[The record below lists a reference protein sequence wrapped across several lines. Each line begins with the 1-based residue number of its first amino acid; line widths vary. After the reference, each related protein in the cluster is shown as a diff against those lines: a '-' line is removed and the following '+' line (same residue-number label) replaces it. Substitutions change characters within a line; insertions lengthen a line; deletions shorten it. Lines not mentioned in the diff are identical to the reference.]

1 MTLHVIKYSGF
12 TRIQK
17 TWFIFTFALVS
28 VCSAC
33 EFAVHCGYYDP
44 KYKIILTII
53 TVMQFSFAPF
63 LSVFFSGALGM
74 HKEAKKC
81 LYFFG
86 LNVLIEIIAA
96 PFGWIFFFNENGYS
110 RGDYFIIYEAFY
122 FIGLFYL
129 IVSMFIVGKR
139 FRHRDAITIVMVLI
153 ILVSGILPMT
163 FAQIHIAYISI
174 GICSSLCYIYYND
187 LVQEDIQSELK
198 ENQSKIFDMQN
209 HTISG
214 LANLIENRDT
224 ETGEHVARTSAI
236 VKILATD
243 TKNAG
248 YYTDIIDDNYI
259 DLLYKSAP
267 LHDVGKILVSDTI
280 LIKPGKLTKEEYEV
294 MKKHATFGGKVVRE
308 ILTGVTDEEY
318 LKFASDIAT
327 FHHER
332 YDGSGYPNGLVGND
346 IPLSARIMAIA
357 DVFDALVSKRC
368 YKEPIPFDEAI
379 EIIKS
384 ESGTHFDPI
393 LVKVFIDNKEKYVNL
408 SK

>member
-1 MTLHVIKYSGF
+1 MKLDH
-12 TRIQK
+12 
-17 TWFIFTFALVS
+17 
-28 VCSAC
+28 
-33 EFAVHCGYYDP
+33 
-44 KYKIILTII
+44 
-53 TVMQFSFAPF
+53 
-63 LSVFFSGALGM
+63 
-74 HKEAKKC
+74 
-81 LYFFG
+81 
-86 LNVLIEIIAA
+86 
-96 PFGWIFFFNENGYS
+96 
-110 RGDYFIIYEAFY
+110 
-122 FIGLFYL
+122 
-129 IVSMFIVGKR
+129 
-139 FRHRDAITIVMVLI
+139 
-153 ILVSGILPMT
+153 
-163 FAQIHIAYISI
+163 IHIAYRSI
-174 GICSSLCYIYYND
+174 GICSTLCYIYYND

-198 ENQSKIFDMQN
+198 ENQNKIFDMQN

-224 ETGEHVARTSAI
+224 ETGGHVARTSAI

-280 LIKPGKLTKEEYEV
+280 LIKPGKLTKEEYEM

-332 YDGSGYPNGLVGND
+332 YHGSGYPYGLVGND
-346 IPLSARIMAIA
+346 LPLSARIMAIA
-357 DVFDALVSKRC
+357 DVVDALVSKRC

-393 LVKVFIDNKEKYVNL
+393 LVKMFIDNKEKYVNL